1 MRPFQLFPCLAA
13 LTLCA
18 TSVTKRQTIDGDAV
32 IVEVDDNDDTPSTR
46 LITGNPAL
54 DGAVVGVGV
63 GIIGSLLVGKLLEAK
78 DEKLCRATRGA
89 PSTRFLPGLFDGKKK
104 CPPSQYQGYQQPS
117 NNYNQGY
124 RPPSNSYNN
133 NNNQGYRPP
142 NNNYR
147 PSSSYNNNQ
156 GYRPPQNSYQ
166 SSYSNNQGY
175 RPPQNSYT
183 AQPSNNYQS
192 SSSQ

>member
-1 MRPFQLFPCLAA
+1 MRLDCNEQ
-13 LTLCA
+13 
-18 TSVTKRQTIDGDAV
+18 
-32 IVEVDDNDDTPSTR
+32 VDDDSPASSTR

-78 DEKLCRATRGA
+78 DEKLCRATRDA

-104 CPPSQYQGYQQPS
+104 CPPSQYQGYQQPG

-133 NNNQGYRPP
+133 QGYRPP
-142 NNNYR
+142 SNNYNNNNYR
-147 PSSSYNNNQ
+147 P
-156 GYRPPQNSYQ
+156 PQT
-166 SSYSNNQGY
+166 
-175 RPPQNSYT
+175 SYT
-183 AQPSNNYQS
+183 AQSSNNYQS
-192 SSSQ
+192 SSSS